1 VRWGQNLTTDRPRGC
16 PDPDRCKRRAEGEAR
31 SAVGDHTAQLIAY
44 LDQLKP
50 VAEVLRRAPRTRW
63 SEARISPAAWALL
76 RDLATKDVAL
86 RDGATERAA
95 WRATY
100 ANSTRSRRQRALNNL
115 RRAGDARH
123 RTRSERLLIS
133 AIASRVKQLRGR
145 WPSYSGASGYGGK
158 DVLRIRDW
166 LNYVSC
172 PYHLAREVSSDVI
185 MRCLKELRS
194 GRSGSA
200 RDVSYGR
207 FRMWAADQ
215 LMAMAEED
223 FVAIERETGEPS
235 EMLQAIRAARNEVAP
250 FVRQLPPSRAAATA
264 SGQTGTAKAGRPRRS
279 PR

>member
-1 VRWGQNLTTDRPRGC
+1 MCWGQNLTTDRPCGC
-16 PDPDRCKRRAEGEAR
+16 PDPDRCRRLAEEGAR
-31 SAVGDHTAQLIAY
+31 SAVGDYAAQLIAY

-50 VAEVLRRAPRTRW
+50 VAEVLRRASRTRW
-63 SEARISPAAWALL
+63 SDARISPAAWALL
-76 RDLATKDVAL
+76 RDFAAKDVAL
-86 RDGATERAA
+86 RDGAAERAA
-95 WRATY
+95 WQATY

-123 RTRSERLLIS
+123 RARSERFLIG
-133 AIASRVKQLRGR
+133 AIALRVKQLRGR

-166 LNYVSC
+166 FNYVFC

-185 MRCLKELRS
+185 MRCVKGLRS

-200 RDVSYGR
+200 RDVSYGK

-215 LMAMAEED
+215 LLAMAEED
-223 FVAIERETGEPS
+223 LAAIERETGEPS

-250 FVRQLPPSRAAATA
+250 FMRRLPPSRAVAAATR
-264 SGQTGTAKAGRPRRS
+264 GREGR
-279 PR
+279 